1 MDFFIICLSNNFN
14 RDQSFA
20 SEEGEDHI
28 GVQEE
33 EPGVDGQAQGQE
45 WTKYFSQTKIDF
57 NTKSFSI
64 LDYISIL
71 DYLLIQDYFLF
82 QDIF

>member
-1 MDFFIICLSNNFN
+1 MDFFIICLLNNFN

-33 EPGVDGQAQGQE
+33 GVDGQAQGQG